1 MAGLELQPL
10 PPAGARIVDEQGG
23 MDPVFRLALE
33 AALGK
38 IVDAVNGVVEAQA
51 AAEAAQTAADAADV
65 AAAAAQTAADNAQ
78 TAADN
83 AQAAVDAIEVPPTG
97 GRTVTTSETLLDT
110 DARIFADATGGAIT
124 LELPDAATMAT
135 PITVIKVD
143 ASVNA
148 VDIEPGPGETLNGAG
163 TPVSLTTQGGQRTFS
178 SDGGTNW
185 WA

>member
-1 MAGLELQPL
+1 
-10 PPAGARIVDEQGG
+10 

-51 AAEAAQTAADAADV
+51 AAEAAQTAADAAD
-65 AAAAAQTAADNAQ
+65 AAAAAAQ

-97 GRTVTTSETLLDT
+97 GRTVTTSQTLLDT